1 MVRPQAGPGTL
12 DPAQIPE
19 PSTAALLAGIGLL
32 AMGAPGVR
40 RMRKRRARAAEG
52 AGEAVA

>member
-1 MVRPQAGPGTL
+1 M